1 MPWFKVDDELHDH
14 RKARIAGTHA
24 MGLWVLA
31 GSWCGANPNDG
42 FIPETVVIRWEPR
55 KYRTLAQSLVDAGLW
70 HPDTLDGEKGW
81 RFHDWGD
88 FQPTKAEIDAEKA
101 AARARMKENRAK
113 KKGVTTGDGSA
124 DVRPNTARTSAEG
137 SPAVPGSRPVPTRT
151 EPGGGARATTRPP
164 ATCHRHPLGT
174 DEPCKPCGDARRTHD
189 AWTPPTSPLPPPVAV
204 RLAEIA
210 ALDTPLEESA

>member
-55 KYRTLAQSLVDAGLW
+55 HYRKLAQALVDAGLW
-70 HPDTLDGEKGW
+70 HPETLDGEKGW

-101 AARARMKENRAK
+101 AARDRMKKRRAEA
-113 KKGVTTGDGSA
+113 KGVTKPERSA
-124 DVRPNTARTSAEG
+124 DVRANTSRTNAEG
-137 SPAVPGSRPVPTRT
+137 TPAVPGSRPVPDRT
-151 EPGGGARATTRPP
+151 APGGGARATTRPP
-164 ATCHRHPLGT
+164 ATCHRHPHGT
-174 DEPCKPCGDARRTHD
+174 DEPCTACGDARRLHD
-189 AWTPPTSPLPPPVAV
+189 AWTPPATPLPPTWAE
-204 RLAEIA
+204 RQAEIA
-210 ALDTPLEESA
+210 ALDQQATA